1 MTKVFCLLLVLGLIA
16 LTQQY
21 RHKRAAD
28 TRKYG
33 IGIGSNWQQKRAV
46 GNRQLVEEYQQGY
59 PANKRASDTRNYG
72 Q

>member
-21 RHKRAAD
+21 RHKRSAD

-46 GNRQLVEEYQQGY
+46 GNWQQ
-59 PANKRASDTRNYG
+59 KRAAPTTTTTTTTYSPYD
-72 Q
+72 QE